1 MLQRKTFVSVLVF
14 CFSVMLLQAAFVSS
28 SANAETVRWRMGTT
42 WSPAI
47 DLLQADKHFVQIVNE
62 LSGGEIQIKLYTAG
76 ELVPAFELF
85 DSVATGT
92 LQAGGDW
99 PNYWSGKSRAF
110 DALGS
115 YPLGLTPIDYAVWI
129 YQYGGLDY
137 YQKVYGKHGM
147 YYLPHAV
154 TPMESGVR
162 SNTPIKSLEDFKGLK
177 IRMSGKTQGQL
188 LEKLGA
194 AQTMLS
200 GGEIYQALEKGVI
213 DAAEFSSPSNDW
225 GMGFNEVTK
234 YWATP
239 GWHQP
244 ASVLGV
250 MINKRAWD
258 GLSESQQNLL
268 KQAAMANFLW
278 SYTYFE
284 KGAVEATEKF
294 IQAGTKITRLSDQE
308 LAKIQ
313 EMVNKLTLETAQ
325 KYPLFAEIIF
335 AQYEYMKKMSQWR
348 SIAQPFTFGR
358 NIDLP
363 DMDKLKKAAG
373 K

>member
-1 MLQRKTFVSVLVF
+1 VL
-14 CFSVMLLQAAFVSS
+14 LGQAALFSGT
-28 SANAETVRWRMGTT
+28 ADAKTIRWRMGTT
-42 WSPAI
+42 WTPSI
-47 DLLQADKHFVQIVNE
+47 DLIHADRHFVEIVNE
-62 LSGGEIQIKLYTAG
+62 LSGGELKFKLFSAG

-85 DSVATGT
+85 DAVSTGT
-92 LQAGGDW
+92 LEAGGDW
-99 PNYWSGKSRAF
+99 PNYWSGKARAF

-115 YPLGLTPIDYAVWI
+115 YPMGLTPIDYAVWI
-129 YQYGGLDY
+129 YQYGGLEY
-137 YQKVYGKHGM
+137 YQKVYGKHGIF
-147 YYLPHAV
+147 YLPHGI

-162 SNTPIKSLEDFKGLK
+162 SNEPIRSLKDYKGLK

-188 LEKLGA
+188 LEQLGA

-213 DAAEFSSPSNDW
+213 DAAEFSSPNNDW
-225 GMGFNEVTK
+225 GMGFNEVTE

-250 MINKRAWD
+250 MINKKAWD
-258 GLSESQQNLL
+258 ELSEHHQNIL

-284 KGAVEATEKF
+284 KGAVDATEKF
-294 IQAGTKITRLSDQE
+294 LESGTEVTRLSDEELESIQE
-308 LAKIQ
+308 LT
-313 EMVNKLTLETAQ
+313 NKLTLETA
-325 KYPLFAEIIF
+325 KKDALFAEVIY
-335 AQYEYMKKMSQWR
+335 AQYEYLEKMSQWR
-348 SIAQPFTFGR
+348 SLSQPFTFGR
-358 NIDLP
+358 NVVLP
-363 DMDKLKKAAG
+363 DMEKLKQAAA

>member
-1 MLQRKTFVSVLVF
+1 MLKRKSLAVVF
-14 CFSVMLLQAAFVSS
+14 IFAFALIFETALFSS
-28 SANAETVRWRMGTT
+28 NAESKTIRWRMGTT
-42 WSPAI
+42 WTPSI
-47 DLLQADKHFVQIVNE
+47 DLIQADRHFVKVVNE
-62 LSGGEIQIKLYTAG
+62 LSGGDLKIKLFSAG

-85 DSVATGT
+85 DAVATGT

-115 YPLGLTPIDYAVWI
+115 YPMGLTPIDYAVWI

-137 YQKVYGKHGM
+137 YQKVYGKHGI

-162 SNTPIKSLEDFKGLK
+162 SNKAIKSLEDYKGLK

-225 GMGFNEVTK
+225 GMGFNEVTE

-250 MINKRAWD
+250 MINKEVWNE
-258 GLSESQQNLL
+258 LSEHQQSIL
-268 KQAAMANFLW
+268 KYAAMANFIW

-284 KGAVEATEKF
+284 KGAVDATEKF
-294 IQAGTKITRLSDQE
+294 MESGTKVNRLSDDE
-308 LAKIQ
+308 LEEIQ
-313 EMVNKLTLETAQ
+313 KMANKLTIETA
-325 KYPLFAEIIF
+325 KKAPLFAEVIY
-335 AQYEYMKKMSQWR
+335 AQYEYLNKMSQWR
-348 SIAQPFTFGR
+348 GLAQPFTFGR
-358 NIDLP
+358 NVKMP
-363 DMDKLKKAAG
+363 DMDKLKKAAS